1 MPYNRLTSYLCG
13 FVCLIRDVTKDI
25 AKGIGWMSLPIYGHI
40 TTLNF
45 L

>member
-13 FVCLIRDVTKDI
+13 FVCLTKDI
-25 AKGIGWMSLPIYGHI
+25 AKDIGWMSLPTYGHI